1 MFPAIKNGFCFM
13 RDEILELSTENDI
26 SKTKKG
32 ENENRFKETKEKLLK
47 SFIDEKKSQF
57 SYRNIEKNFSNF
69 KNDK

>member
-32 ENENRFKETKEKLLK
+32 EYENRLKQTKEKLLK
-47 SFIDEKKSQF
+47 SFINEKSQF
-57 SYRNIEKNFSNF
+57 SYRNIEK
-69 KNDK
+69 KL